1 MPGCLSLTSS
11 NLSMYYYSEDE
22 DGGQGDERGEVESTQ
37 PRAEEPMEEEA
48 PRINVEIPR
57 CVAQLGSELYFVKL
71 PNFLSVETRYRN
83 CRPCVGEPSRGRLPP
98 HRPSAPS
105 VPFLSDL
112 PVGPL
117 TQLFMRTRWR
127 KMRCWM
133 RRVVHGLS

>member
-22 DGGQGDERGEVESTQ
+22 DGGLGDERGEVESAQ

-83 CRPCVGEPSRGRLPP
+83 CRPCAGEPSRGVLMAPPSPPPISTFSALP
-98 HRPSAPS
+98 
-105 VPFLSDL
+105 L
-112 PVGPL
+112 
-117 TQLFMRTRWR
+117 
-127 KMRCWM
+127 
-133 RRVVHGLS
+133 